1 MYKILIIDDNIED
14 SQLIK
19 NIVSENSK
27 SIVVFNS
34 DIEGIKKY
42 IFNQNPDMI
51 ILDVAFNSGDGIN
64 ILKMI
69 NSSKTPTLV
78 VTAIDDITAKINCF
92 KLGAVEYIIKPFD
105 KKDFYYRVKNHLKYL
120 QYSKSLSQYNAKL
133 ECVIENKNKELY
145 ETHFALIY
153 TLASLVETR
162 DNDAGPHLENISY
175 FSKILAEELSYN
187 PKYKYIITSEFI
199 DNISLASALHDIG
212 KICVRD
218 AILLK
223 PERLTPEEFEFI
235 KLHTINGGRMLEQC
249 KKNVSSY
256 YLIDLAIEIA
266 YYHHE
271 KWDGSGYHLGLSG
284 TDIPVGACI
293 VALSDVYDAITSK
306 RVYKDKMAHKEAI
319 RYISSQKGKHFS
331 PDVVDAFF
339 KLEEKFKAKKFS

>member
-1 MYKILIIDDNIED
+1 MYKIIIIDDNIDDAE
-14 SQLIK
+14 QIQ
-19 NIVSENSK
+19 NIVSENSGN
-27 SIVVFNS
+27 ITIFNS
-34 DIEGIKKY
+34 NLENIKKTLLSG
-42 IFNQNPDMI
+42 NPDLI
-51 ILDVAFNSGDGIN
+51 ILDIAFNSGDGIN

-69 NSSKTPTLV
+69 NTSKIPVLI
-78 VTAIDDITAKINCF
+78 VTSIDDTNAKVNCF
-92 KLGAVEYIIKPFD
+92 KLGAAEYIVKPID

-133 ECVIENKNKELY
+133 ECIIENKNKELS

-175 FSKILAEELSYN
+175 FSKIISEELSYN
-187 PKYKYIITSEFI
+187 PNYQYIITPEFI
-199 DNISLASALHDIG
+199 ENISLASALHDIG

-223 PERLTPEEFEFI
+223 PDKLTGEEFEFI

-249 KKNVSSY
+249 KKNISSY
-256 YLIDLAIEIA
+256 HIIDLAIEIA
-266 YYHHE
+266 YFHHE
-271 KWDGSGYHLGLSG
+271 KWDGTGYHLGLKG
-284 TDIPVGACI
+284 TEIPISACI

-339 KLEEKFKAKKFS
+339 KLEEKFKVKKF